1 MYLSSFHLGVMVGVL
16 LGDAYMR
23 REGDNRNARILF
35 GQSLVNF
42 RYLWFVFTL
51 LSPYCAGL
59 PYLDSSVIKGVRHYN
74 AKFTTR
80 TYTVMNKLYDMFY
93 VEGIKVVPQ
102 EIYHLLSPVA
112 LAHWI
117 SCDGAGIKQGGLL
130 LCTNGFTV
138 PEVCKLMNVLMIRY
152 GLNCTLQYYAGLP
165 RIYIPAKD
173 LGRLRLIVEPYMH
186 QFSKYKLSAGKT
198 KRGA

>member
-42 RYLWFVFTL
+42 PYLWFVFTL

-59 PYLDSSVIKGVRHYN
+59 PYLDSSVIKGVRHYK
-74 AKFTTR
+74 ARFTTR
-80 TYTVMNKLYDMFY
+80 TYTVMNELYDMFY

-112 LAHWI
+112 CRSL
-117 SCDGAGIKQGGLL
+117 DQL
-130 LCTNGFTV
+130 
-138 PEVCKLMNVLMIRY
+138 
-152 GLNCTLQYYAGLP
+152 
-165 RIYIPAKD
+165 
-173 LGRLRLIVEPYMH
+173 
-186 QFSKYKLSAGKT
+186 
-198 KRGA
+198 